1 MRSLHHEVELGVVI
15 GKKAV
20 QISPQEAMEHVAGYT
35 LALDMTARDLQDEA
49 KSKGLPWTEAKGH
62 DTFCP
67 VSDFIEKN
75 KIPDPHNIEL
85 WLKVDDQVKQKGNT
99 KDMIFKWVAVVSR
112 SNLILGWSSG
122 SACSLVIRDIN
133 SHYRLPEMISYISHV
148 MTLEPGDLIL
158 TGTPSGVG
166 PVPAG
171 SVITCGITGV
181 IDMKFPVIAR
191 KSKL

>member
-1 MRSLHHEVELGVVI
+1 MLVHIFMVILHRSDAIYDRAGQSIEIPPSVRSLHHEVELGIVI

-75 KIPDPHNIEL
+75 KIKDPHNIEL

-99 KDMIFKWVAVVSR
+99 KDMIFK
-112 SNLILGWSSG
+112 
-122 SACSLVIRDIN
+122 
-133 SHYRLPEMISYISHV
+133 
-148 MTLEPGDLIL
+148 
-158 TGTPSGVG
+158 
-166 PVPAG
+166 
-171 SVITCGITGV
+171 
-181 IDMKFPVIAR
+181 
-191 KSKL
+191 

>member
-99 KDMIFKWVAVVSR
+99 KDMIFKWVVVVSR
-112 SNLILGWSSG
+112 SNLIRVQLSDP
-122 SACSLVIRDIN
+122 R
-133 SHYRLPEMISYISHV
+133 Y
-148 MTLEPGDLIL
+148 
-158 TGTPSGVG
+158 
-166 PVPAG
+166 
-171 SVITCGITGV
+171 
-181 IDMKFPVIAR
+181 
-191 KSKL
+191 